1 MKALDLNRLNVK
13 APYSVWEAGK
23 QSYGFKTDFGVL
35 FRIVFIDDQTIWD
48 NGSYEFAILNE
59 NNKPSPNDGKVKN
72 TIFAIIEEFFERNQ
86 DILLYQCETGDSRQA
101 MRDRLFLRWF
111 NEYERSENYIIKV
124 SEIVAEGI
132 SHFVAIIVQKS
143 NPSLQAILQDF
154 DNFVG
159 FFKIKPKW
167 FISFRPLR

>member
-23 QSYGFKTDFGVL
+23 QSYGFKTDYGVL

-72 TIFAIIEEFFERNQ
+72 RFHLHYKIPAAGIY
-86 DILLYQCETGDSRQA
+86 ILKQGSRVK
-101 MRDRLFLRWF
+101 
-111 NEYERSENYIIKV
+111 KV
-124 SEIVAEGI
+124 VR
-132 SHFVAIIVQKS
+132 Q
-143 NPSLQAILQDF
+143 
-154 DNFVG
+154 
-159 FFKIKPKW
+159 
-167 FISFRPLR
+167 

>member
-1 MKALDLNRLNVK
+1 MKALNLNRLNVK
-13 APYSVWEAGK
+13 APCSVWEAGK
-23 QSYGFKTDFGVL
+23 QAYGFKTDYGVL
-35 FRIVFIDDQTIWD
+35 FRAVFIDDQTIWS

-72 TIFAIIEEFFERNQ
+72 TICAIIEEFFECNQ
-86 DILLYQCETGDSRQA
+86 DILLYQCETGDSRQT

-111 NEYERSENYIIKV
+111 NEYDRSEDYIVKV
-124 SEIVAEGI
+124 SEIVAESI

-159 FFKIKPKW
+159 FFKVKPE
-167 FISFRPLR
+167 

>member
-72 TIFAIIEEFFERNQ
+72 TFYRISTTLSDFSKSSLN
-86 DILLYQCETGDSRQA
+86 DS
-101 MRDRLFLRWF
+101 
-111 NEYERSENYIIKV
+111 
-124 SEIVAEGI
+124 
-132 SHFVAIIVQKS
+132 SHF
-143 NPSLQAILQDF
+143 D
-154 DNFVG
+154 
-159 FFKIKPKW
+159 
-167 FISFRPLR
+167 R